1 VKRTVKR
8 IVKKTVKR
16 IVKGIVKRIVKGI
29 VKRIVKRIVKGSEED
44 REFRG
49 LGRARRDRLGY
60 RFRNAFSS
68 RCPGRPVAS

>member
-1 VKRTVKR
+1 VKKTVKRTVKR

-16 IVKGIVKRIVKGI
+16 IVK
-29 VKRIVKRIVKGSEED
+29 RIVKGSEED
-44 REFRG
+44 RECRG
-49 LGRARRDRLGY
+49 LGARRDDPGY